1 MNKKTKEK
9 IASMNDEQRAEYL
22 KKRKKKKIIV
32 WSIVG
37 VLLAVFVLNIIIL
50 PLTGK
55 INRVDDVTSY
65 NGANKYIC
73 FDDGLLLS
81 AHRAGGDLE
90 PEETMAAFK
99 LCMSSAIDYKVDVL
113 EFDLH
118 LTKDNELVLLHDDT
132 VNRTSNATEVF
143 GSKKV
148 KARDKTLA
156 ELKTLNFG
164 YNFKDANGNYKYR
177 NASDAELVDV
187 RILTLD
193 EVLTYL
199 TTNYAGLHYII
210 EIKDGGDTGEQA
222 MDKLYEKMV
231 QYNIVDSTIVGTF
244 QDNVTRYI
252 DKQYPDLTRSAS
264 IVEVLDFYYAFLY
277 GNKNKEFKFNVL
289 QIPMGLDAIF
299 NFYSKAFISF
309 AHSKE
314 IAVQYWTI
322 NDADDVKTLQEN
334 GADCIM
340 TDNPAMAYKALHE

>member
-1 MNKKTKEK
+1 MSKKKDK
-9 IASMNDEQRAEYL
+9 IASMSEEEKTRYL
-22 KKRKKKKIIV
+22 ARKRKKRIIT
-32 WSIVG
+32 WAIVG
-37 VLLAVFVLNIIIL
+37 PILFVLILNLLIL

-65 NGANKYIC
+65 DGMNKYIC
-73 FDDGLLLS
+73 FDDALMLS

-90 PEETMAAFK
+90 PEETMKAFK
-99 LCMSSAIDYKVDVL
+99 LCMEATDYVVDIV

-118 LTKDNELVLLHDDT
+118 LTKDEQLVLLHDDT
-132 VNRTSNATEVF
+132 VNRTSDATEHF

-148 KARDKTLA
+148 KAIDKTLA
-156 ELKTLNFG
+156 ELKELNFG
-164 YNFKDANGNYKYR
+164 ENFKNPDGETPYKGLRGN
-177 NASDAELVDV
+177 DIPEDV
-187 RILTLD
+187 KILTLD
-193 EVLTYL
+193 EILTYL
-199 TTNYAGLHYII
+199 TVKQPTLNYII
-210 EIKDGGDTGEQA
+210 EIKDGGETGERA
-222 MDKLYEKMV
+222 MDALYNKMV
-231 QYNIVDSTIVGTF
+231 QYNIVNQTIVGTF

-289 QIPMGLDAIF
+289 QIPMGLDGIF
-299 NFYSKAFISF
+299 NFHSKAFISF

-322 NDADDVKTLQEN
+322 NNPEDVKTLQEN